1 MPIWVTDVQCTT
13 TTNVDAEG
21 NVNTDVNE
29 VIIVYSSVSGS
40 GMCVIIVHFVSTTE

>member
-29 VIIVYSSVSGS
+29 VLSSSVSGS
-40 GMCVIIVHFVSTTE
+40 GMCVIIVHFVFTTE